1 MMNRF
6 VRLAFAGLLSTVFML
21 PAAAEDVVATLQWA
35 RRVELTTPV
44 SGKIAEVL
52 AQPNEHVRKNQSL
65 LRLDARGFQAQV
77 DQAKAGLDKAKPA
90 REEAQRELDRAHELY
105 DRTVLSNHELELA
118 RIAFARADAE
128 YRSAQAALKQ
138 AQLDLEYS
146 VIRAPFDGIVVQRNA
161 EAGQTVVAQLQP
173 PVLLVLAE
181 AGRMVVRMDV
191 SRAQLTKLS
200 VGQTLPV
207 TVEGK
212 KYEGVVTGIALEPN
226 PEAIGEPVYPVD
238 VQFTPER
245 MGQYRPGQQATVTLP

>member
-1 MMNRF
+1 MMNRSARF
-6 VRLAFAGLLSTVFML
+6 AFASLLSFLMV
-21 PAAAEDVVATLQWA
+21 PAWAEDVPGTLQWA

-44 SGKIAEVL
+44 SGQVMEVPVQ
-52 AQPNEHVRKNQSL
+52 ANDRVRKGQVL
-65 LRLDARGFQAQV
+65 LRLDPRGFQAQV
-77 DQAKAGLDKAKPA
+77 ERAQAS
-90 REEAQRELDRAHELY
+90 LDRAIPAYEEARREMERAQELY

-118 RIAFARADAE
+118 RIALAQADAE
-128 YRSAQAALKQ
+128 RRAAQAALTQ

-161 EAGQTVVAQLQP
+161 EIGQTVVARLQP

-191 SRAQLTKLS
+191 NRVQLSKLAL
-200 VGQTLPV
+200 GQAVSV

-212 KYEGVVTGIALEPN
+212 QYEGVVTNIALEPN

-238 VQFTPER
+238 VEFAPDQ
-245 MGQYRPGQQATVTLP
+245 MVQYRPGQQATVTLP